1 MDASKNVLYVAGLRG
16 NSVYEFNL
24 DSNEEREILTDFG
37 RIRDVYIEEE
47 HLFFITNNTDG
58 RGNPTESDDQL
69 FRIGLSEIE

>member
-1 MDASKNVLYVAGLRG
+1 
-16 NSVYEFNL
+16 L

-47 HLFFITNNTDG
+47 HLFFITNDTDG